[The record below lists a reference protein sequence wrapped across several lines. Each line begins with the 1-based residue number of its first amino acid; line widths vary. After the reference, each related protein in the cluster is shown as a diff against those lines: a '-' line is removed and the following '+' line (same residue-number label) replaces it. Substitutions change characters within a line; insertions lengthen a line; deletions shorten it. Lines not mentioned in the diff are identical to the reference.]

1 MRMSRV
7 TRILASLLLLYSY
20 SHSHA
25 SASEEAVDVA
35 TFLSGKE
42 RDGSA
47 TNGLKEKK
55 KTTLRINEL
64 QHSDRGGGPD
74 WVEILN
80 GGPEDVTLE
89 GLTLQ
94 VMDPRESSYSDV
106 LHFDKSCGVTSLRPE
121 QYLLLLEETQPDD
134 ADSNEALQ
142 LFFSIL
148 DKKNDKS
155 SSSSSSIGVCR
166 DIQPKDSRFGCD
178 KQKQWGKCTDE
189 WMIAGNYCA
198 KTCKRCIDPPV
209 DETSLVL
216 RQKERNYEIA
226 RSCRLAKKIPH
237 TGKMRLV
244 YKQKQREE
252 VVVAVV
258 MDSVSWE
265 TRNNQTLGYTV
276 GRPESKQQ
284 RPQNEKG
291 LRVLGKA
298 DDDDVA
304 AIPLVHLIEG
314 SPGTKNAKMLSFGPL
329 GPHWSGSNPL
339 LNDRD
344 VYEGSF
350 KSNLP
355 LAIIKTEDGKKIPQ
369 DPKVLAQLWMSSC
382 TEFASEDLEE
392 EHTLSGIV
400 RNKDNVLCTLKDKAA
415 YNGYAGIELRG
426 RSSQRYPKK
435 QFSFEFRD
443 SIATENGIDLSPLN
457 LPAEEDWVLGAP
469 YVDRSLMRD
478 ALAFDMYMDQGYW
491 APKMQFIELFVM
503 EGDRS
508 RSHVNYNKHY
518 KGIYVLKEKIKRG
531 SNRVNISKMNET
543 DISGGYLLV
552 LSSSSHDGMLSTGEP
567 PKEKVLDQGPAR
579 VSYVYPKKPT
589 QSQQS
594 YISQYLEDFQQALW
608 SSNFNDPI
616 NGYAKYIDVPSW
628 IDYFLHTEMTK
639 NLDGYISSVYLHKDK
654 GGKLVAGPAWDY
666 NLAFGQAT
674 YWNSYYVEPWDFT
687 YIGPNQ
693 KSYSQMVHWYYKLL
707 QDPNFTQ
714 RLKRR
719 YQELRQTVWTDSQVV
734 LRIRKYRKLLGNS
747 QYRNFQAWPINQ
759 VSTNHKYIPIKHWG
773 SSWDANVNG
782 LQSWVLDRLGWMDVW
797 VPKM

>member
-1 MRMSRV
+1 
-7 TRILASLLLLYSY
+7 
-20 SHSHA
+20 
-25 SASEEAVDVA
+25 
-35 TFLSGKE
+35 
-42 RDGSA
+42 
-47 TNGLKEKK
+47 
-55 KTTLRINEL
+55 
-64 QHSDRGGGPD
+64 
-74 WVEILN
+74 
-80 GGPEDVTLE
+80 
-89 GLTLQ
+89 
-94 VMDPRESSYSDV
+94 
-106 LHFDKSCGVTSLRPE
+106 
-121 QYLLLLEETQPDD
+121 
-134 ADSNEALQ
+134 
-142 LFFSIL
+142 
-148 DKKNDKS
+148 
-155 SSSSSSIGVCR
+155 
-166 DIQPKDSRFGCD
+166 
-178 KQKQWGKCTDE
+178 
-189 WMIAGNYCA
+189 
-198 KTCKRCIDPPV
+198 
-209 DETSLVL
+209 
-216 RQKERNYEIA
+216 
-226 RSCRLAKKIPH
+226 
-237 TGKMRLV
+237 
-244 YKQKQREE
+244 
-252 VVVAVV
+252 
-258 MDSVSWE
+258 
-265 TRNNQTLGYTV
+265 
-276 GRPESKQQ
+276 
-284 RPQNEKG
+284 
-291 LRVLGKA
+291 
-298 DDDDVA
+298 
-304 AIPLVHLIEG
+304 
-314 SPGTKNAKMLSFGPL
+314 
-329 GPHWSGSNPL
+329 
-339 LNDRD
+339 
-344 VYEGSF
+344 
-350 KSNLP
+350 
-355 LAIIKTEDGKKIPQ
+355 
-369 DPKVLAQLWMSSC
+369 MSSC

-654 GGKLVAGPAWDY
+654 GGKLVAGPGKQKR
-666 NLAFGQAT
+666 NNKQSLSLSLSLCVLPS
-674 YWNSYYVEPWDFT
+674 NSLSLI
-687 YIGPNQ
+687 YIYGTF
-693 KSYSQMVHWYYKLL
+693 SL
-707 QDPNFTQ
+707 
-714 RLKRR
+714 
-719 YQELRQTVWTDSQVV
+719 
-734 LRIRKYRKLLGNS
+734 
-747 QYRNFQAWPINQ
+747 
-759 VSTNHKYIPIKHWG
+759 
-773 SSWDANVNG
+773 G
-782 LQSWVLDRLGWMDVW
+782 LQLSVWPGHLLELVLCGAMGLHIHRAKPEILFADGALVLQAVAGPKLHTKAEEK
-797 VPKM
+797 VPGVEANCVD